1 MKEEFYLTK
10 KKDEITIR
18 SSAAEYLTYVA
29 SVGDQADSIEM
40 RYEDENIWLTQKMMA
55 TLYDVDVRTINYHIK
70 KIFSDSE
77 LQENSVIQKFRITA
91 ADGKA
96 YNTNHY
102 SLEMIIA
109 VGFKVNSE
117 RAVQFR
123 KWVNQI
129 AKDYTIKGWVMDDE
143 RLKRGT
149 YLTEKYFDEQLERIR
164 EIRASER
171 KFYQKITDLYATAI
185 DYDKNSATTRRFY
198 ATVQNK
204 MHYAVHGHTAAELI
218 VERADH
224 TREHMGLTTWADAP
238 EGKIKKSDV
247 TVAKNYL
254 SQDEMKQLNRMVTA
268 YLDFAENMTLRHIPL
283 TMQDWE
289 KRLNSF
295 IEMFDFPFPTSLVD
309 ENGFFRGQIILTL
322 VNKSLVDEK
331 QAGEYCQSNIDVFFG
346 TYETEKERDVTKPT
360 IKNPRGVDDNQNLLS
375 DSLYSAS
382 AKGIHPING
391 FERECTLVKYGKK
404 FHPVKKYA
412 IDLADMTPS
421 NRDKWLPSTRKWYLK
436 IEGLYRDFIE
446 KEAVKKDFQLSQE
459 YCMILTIRDPEHTA
473 PVYDEVTQ
481 QLTNRNFIHH
491 DVRVR
496 NVVHVTNE

>member
-1 MKEEFYLTK
+1 MKK

-29 SVGDQADSIEM
+29 SVGDQQDSIEM

-55 TLYDVDVRTINYHIK
+55 TLYDVDVRTINEHIK
-70 KIFSDSE
+70 KIYSDSE
-77 LQENSVIQKFRITA
+77 LEEDATIRNFRIVQTEGSRQVTR
-91 ADGKA
+91 DIKH
-96 YNTNHY
+96 YN
-102 SLEMIIA
+102 LQMIIA

-171 KFYQKITDLYATAI
+171 KFYQKITDLYATAV

-224 TREHMGLTTWADAP
+224 TKEHMGLTTWADAP

-289 KRLNSF
+289 MRLNSF
-295 IEMFDFPFPTSLVD
+295 IEMFDY
-309 ENGFFRGQIILTL
+309 GILQ
-322 VNKSLVDEK
+322 D
-331 QAGEYCQSNIDVFFG
+331 AGKVSAEIAKLHA
-346 TYETEKERDVTKPT
+346 ETEFEKYRVIQD
-360 IKNPRGVDDNQNLLS
+360 RLFMS
-375 DSLYSAS
+375 DFDRYMLELEES
-382 AKGIHPING
+382 AK
-391 FERECTLVKYGKK
+391 K
-404 FHPVKKYA
+404 
-412 IDLADMTPS
+412 
-421 NRDKWLPSTRKWYLK
+421 
-436 IEGLYRDFIE
+436 
-446 KEAVKKDFQLSQE
+446 
-459 YCMILTIRDPEHTA
+459 
-473 PVYDEVTQ
+473 
-481 QLTNRNFIHH
+481 
-491 DVRVR
+491 
-496 NVVHVTNE
+496 

>member
-1 MKEEFYLTK
+1 MAK

-29 SVGDQADSIEM
+29 SVGDQQDSIEM

-55 TLYDVDVRTINYHIK
+55 TLYDVGLPTINEHIK
-70 KIFSDSE
+70 KIYADSE
-77 LQENSVIQKFRITA
+77 LEEAATIRNFRIVQTEGSRQVTR
-91 ADGKA
+91 DTKH
-96 YNTNHY
+96 YN
-102 SLEMIIA
+102 LQMIIA
-109 VGFKVNSE
+109 IGFKVNSE

-129 AKDYTIKGWVMDDE
+129 AKDYIIKGWVMDDE

-224 TREHMGLTTWADAP
+224 TKEHMGLTTWADAP

-295 IEMFDFPFPTSLVD
+295 IEMFDY
-309 ENGFFRGQIILTL
+309 GILQ
-322 VNKSLVDEK
+322 D
-331 QAGEYCQSNIDVFFG
+331 AGKVSAEIAKLHA
-346 TYETEKERDVTKPT
+346 ETEFEKYRVIQDRLFMSDFDKYMLELEENTK
-360 IKNPRGVDDNQNLLS
+360 K
-375 DSLYSAS
+375 
-382 AKGIHPING
+382 
-391 FERECTLVKYGKK
+391 
-404 FHPVKKYA
+404 
-412 IDLADMTPS
+412 
-421 NRDKWLPSTRKWYLK
+421 
-436 IEGLYRDFIE
+436 
-446 KEAVKKDFQLSQE
+446 
-459 YCMILTIRDPEHTA
+459 
-473 PVYDEVTQ
+473 
-481 QLTNRNFIHH
+481 
-491 DVRVR
+491 
-496 NVVHVTNE
+496 

>member
-1 MKEEFYLTK
+1 MAK

-29 SVGDQADSIEM
+29 SVGDQQDSIEM

-55 TLYDVDVRTINYHIK
+55 TLYDVDVRTINEHIK
-70 KIFSDSE
+70 KIYSDSE
-77 LQENSVIQKFRITA
+77 LEEDSTIRNFRIVQTEGSRQVTR
-91 ADGKA
+91 DTKH
-96 YNTNHY
+96 YN
-102 SLEMIIA
+102 LQMIIA

-185 DYDKNSATTRRFY
+185 DYDKNAAMTRRFY
-198 ATVQNK
+198 STVQNK

-224 TREHMGLTTWADAP
+224 TKEHMGLTTWEDAP

-295 IEMFDFPFPTSLVD
+295 IEMFDY
-309 ENGFFRGQIILTL
+309 GILQ
-322 VNKSLVDEK
+322 D
-331 QAGEYCQSNIDVFFG
+331 AGKVSAEIAKLHA
-346 TYETEKERDVTKPT
+346 ETEFEKYRVIQD
-360 IKNPRGVDDNQNLLS
+360 RLFMS
-375 DSLYSAS
+375 DFDRYMLEMEES
-382 AKGIHPING
+382 AK
-391 FERECTLVKYGKK
+391 K
-404 FHPVKKYA
+404 
-412 IDLADMTPS
+412 
-421 NRDKWLPSTRKWYLK
+421 
-436 IEGLYRDFIE
+436 
-446 KEAVKKDFQLSQE
+446 
-459 YCMILTIRDPEHTA
+459 
-473 PVYDEVTQ
+473 
-481 QLTNRNFIHH
+481 
-491 DVRVR
+491 
-496 NVVHVTNE
+496 